1 MKGVHKSIIKYYGI
15 LTHAIDAL
23 ERHLA
28 TLEVDEENF
37 NEGYAKDANENNVSD
52 DTNHARVE
60 YKLRKFFPLYGW
72 FDGEVVS
79 HAQYGQV
86 NPCKIQ

>member
-37 NEGYAKDANENNVSD
+37 NEGDATYNNENDVSYY
-52 DTNHARVE
+52 TNSARVG
-60 YKLRKFFPLYGW
+60 YKICKSFQLYGW
-72 FDGEVVS
+72 FGGEVV
-79 HAQYGQV
+79 YL
-86 NPCKIQ
+86 